1 MFPSE
6 LQTVKK
12 GTIRTLNEP
21 KKVASN
27 SMPVSSLSRSAEVK
41 PVKKTNAMPK
51 SNFKTGI
58 VKVPVT
64 RTDEKTIEL
73 KAQDLY
79 NAIYGISPSEEK
91 EVIQSNSD
99 RFGAVVAEE
108 EKEVIQSNRD
118 RFDAI
123 IAEEE
128 RHSALFDEALARTE
142 PIINEIETE
151 SVQEK
156 IFRKVEIAEAYDSV
170 KNNYRGRQE
179 NSVNNTVNTES
190 KLSISFTQK
199 NMHLTAEDFSTR
211 FDITIDD
218 NKGKNK
224 KAGNARTTFL
234 FIVLF
239 ITLGCSLTLVG
250 VSLFNEISSFILLGV
265 SHIIALMLLGLL
277 YAGSKHNFKALTN
290 GAAIIMTLIFY
301 GGMSALVQELGI
313 YLFSQCTFV
322 AASVV
327 TMGILFVVATCY
339 FLNRLRK
346 VS

>member
-27 SMPVSSLSRSAEVK
+27 SMPVSSLSRLAEVK

-51 SNFKTGI
+51 SNFKAGI

-64 RTDEKTIEL
+64 RTDERTVEL

-79 NAIYGISPSEEK
+79 NAIYADSTS
-91 EVIQSNSD
+91 
-99 RFGAVVAEE
+99 E

-128 RHSALFDEALARTE
+128 AIRRSEMFDEALARTE
-142 PIINEIETE
+142 PIVNERIENMETE

-156 IFRKVEIAEAYDSV
+156 IFRKVEIAEAIDTV
-170 KNNYRGRQE
+170 KNKQKEVYSE
-179 NSVNNTVNTES
+179 VKEETANNTS
-190 KLSISFTQK
+190 KTKSKISVSFTQK
-199 NMHLTAEDFSTR
+199 NVNLTAEDFSNR
-211 FDITIDD
+211 FDITID
-218 NKGKNK
+218 NNK
-224 KAGNARTTFL
+224 KEGKAKTTFL

-250 VSLFNEISSFILLGV
+250 VSLFREISSFVLLGI
-265 SHIIALMLLGLL
+265 SHIIALVLLGLL

-301 GGMSALVQELGI
+301 GGVSALVQELGI

-322 AASVV
+322 AASVI